1 MNRLNGSSL
10 SGLINTLS
18 PFWNDAADTPVSG
31 LTVNMT
37 SLIDPRIS
45 STLPIRVLFS
55 KKAPALKYGTL
66 SFVLL
71 YTISFS
77 HACMNDPSSTNAVTP
92 ALDHGQVLTHSRFS
106 Q

>member
-1 MNRLNGSSL
+1 M
-10 SGLINTLS
+10 NTLS
-18 PFWNDAADTPVSG
+18 PFWNDVADTPESG

-37 SLIDPRIS
+37 SLIEPRIS
-45 STLPIRVLFS
+45 STLPMRVLFS

-77 HACMNDPSSTNAVTP
+77 HACMNEPNSIIAIER
-92 ALDHGQVLTHSRFS
+92 ALIN
-106 Q
+106 